1 MNVSNNGSEEND
13 HSDADWGNENCH
25 QSRAKQMW
33 NAQKETKYDFGFKK
47 IINILIICFLELFA
61 EIEAELTS
69 AYIALLTF
77 KQNEKKML
85 DLDFKIKTLTNEFN
99 DLFDQ
104 NKELKK
110 KMCAVL
116 KWYLFLDKVVV
127 YNLATFGTLV
137 FGLFNLVWEF
147 TNVRFDCGL

>member
-1 MNVSNNGSEEND
+1 
-13 HSDADWGNENCH
+13 
-25 QSRAKQMW
+25 MW

-61 EIEAELTS
+61 EIEEELTS
-69 AYIALLTF
+69 GYIALLTF
-77 KQNEKKML
+77 KQNEKKMI
-85 DLDFKIKTLTNEFN
+85 DLDFKINTLRNEFN

>member
-1 MNVSNNGSEEND
+1 M
-13 HSDADWGNENCH
+13 
-25 QSRAKQMW
+25 
-33 NAQKETKYDFGFKK
+33 
-47 IINILIICFLELFA
+47 
-61 EIEAELTS
+61 
-69 AYIALLTF
+69 LTF

-116 KWYLFLDKVVV
+116 K
-127 YNLATFGTLV
+127 
-137 FGLFNLVWEF
+137 
-147 TNVRFDCGL
+147 

>member
-1 MNVSNNGSEEND
+1 
-13 HSDADWGNENCH
+13 
-25 QSRAKQMW
+25 
-33 NAQKETKYDFGFKK
+33 
-47 IINILIICFLELFA
+47 
-61 EIEAELTS
+61 
-69 AYIALLTF
+69 
-77 KQNEKKML
+77 ML

-137 FGLFNLVWEF
+137 FGLFNLV
-147 TNVRFDCGL
+147 